1 MELDNINLEGRYD
14 NHIHCCPHINAR
26 SLNLHDA
33 VEDAEREKMIA
44 IGLMDNFSVT
54 SGYASLMNSIFRN
67 FQVKVFGGLIMEPY
81 TGGVNPENLQALMKY
96 SYGDFDQVFKFVS
109 FPTHHTQF
117 VAKQE
122 KRNDEYVN
130 SCFSLNDLKKVN
142 KDVLKILDIIA
153 NNKLVLNTGH
163 LSDVES
169 INLINLAKNHGIKKI
184 LVPANH
190 LAKETLIEINSVTK
204 VFFEFSYFFISE
216 ATRIPLT
223 HIDGE
228 KHIIHGLEKKKLS
241 ELIQA
246 AKTEN
251 IILSSDCGVSVLPR
265 PVDGLKIF
273 IYEILKLGFTIRDID
288 RMTKTNPQKLFYE

>member
-1 MELDNINLEGRYD
+1 M
-14 NHIHCCPHINAR
+14 
-26 SLNLHDA
+26 
-33 VEDAEREKMIA
+33 
-44 IGLMDNFSVT
+44 
-54 SGYASLMNSIFRN
+54 
-67 FQVKVFGGLIMEPY
+67 
-81 TGGVNPENLQALMKY
+81 
-96 SYGDFDQVFKFVS
+96 
-109 FPTHHTQF
+109 
-117 VAKQE
+117 
-122 KRNDEYVN
+122 
-130 SCFSLNDLKKVN
+130 
-142 KDVLKILDIIA
+142 
-153 NNKLVLNTGH
+153 
-163 LSDVES
+163 
-169 INLINLAKNHGIKKI
+169 
-184 LVPANH
+184 PANH

-273 IYEILKLGFTIRDID
+273 IYEILKLGFTISDID